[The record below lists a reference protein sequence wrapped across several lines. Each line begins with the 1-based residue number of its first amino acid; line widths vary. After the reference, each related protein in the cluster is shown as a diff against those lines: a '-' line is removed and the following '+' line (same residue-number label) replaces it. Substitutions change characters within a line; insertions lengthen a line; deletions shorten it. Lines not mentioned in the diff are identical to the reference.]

1 MSVKDS
7 QADHLLALLKGNG
20 ELSICFP
27 VFLLEL
33 GNVLMC
39 GTDVDQKISEFASIK
54 SQVKHQHVQVC
65 LILTSSSSKFR
76 G

>member
-20 ELSICFP
+20 ELPP
-27 VFLLEL
+27 VFQCFCWSLETL
-33 GNVLMC
+33 IRGA
-39 GTDVDQKISEFASIK
+39 DVDQKISEFASIK
-54 SQVKHQHVQVC
+54 SQVKHQHVQVWPDPNNVVP
-65 LILTSSSSKFR
+65 FQ